1 MREWIQYAGMQ
12 KRQVRGYEGS
22 FVIKNLKDKVRGYER
37 KQWNVFSNF
46 LIFLTRVQQFW
57 NNFQR

>member
-22 FVIKNLKDKVRGYER
+22 FVIKNLKDKVRGCER
-37 KQWNVFSNF
+37 KQWRR
-46 LIFLTRVQQFW
+46 I
-57 NNFQR
+57 